1 MTSFSLADRG
11 DEMKRVLVI
20 GAGLIGR
27 RHIATVQAHPGCAL
41 AGVVDPDTNRRT
53 APDVLRFRD
62 LGDVDVPVDGVI
74 IASPTGLHAKHGQAA
89 AIRGWHMLIE
99 KPVTETEAQ
108 AEALSEVLRRT
119 GVQALAGH
127 HRRYHASVQ
136 LLRYTIAR
144 GRIGTPVTSTLI
156 WSVRKPNTYF
166 QDSWRSTG
174 GSPVIINLIHD
185 IDLLRFVLGEITN
198 VAGFASQAQR
208 GAGRIESGAVALQFA
223 SGACGTISFADTAPA
238 PWGFE
243 AGTAENPNIGAT
255 WQDMWWITGTEG
267 ALSFPSL
274 TLWTGAEDWSQAP
287 QATHLAVPETVPLK
301 AQLDHFLA
309 VIEGSEQ
316 PIIDIADARL
326 SLKIAHRIEMSLSKQ
341 LQQPELSSMST
352 E

>member
-1 MTSFSLADRG
+1 
-11 DEMKRVLVI
+11 MKRVLVI
-20 GAGLIGR
+20 GAGLIGC

-41 AGVVDPDTNRRT
+41 AGVVDPDTGRRT
-53 APDVLRFRD
+53 AAPDIPQFQD

-74 IASPTGLHAKHGQAA
+74 IASPTGLHAKHGQEAA
-89 AIRGWHMLIE
+89 GRGWHMLIE

-108 AEALSEVLRRT
+108 ADALSEVLQRA

-136 LLRYTIAR
+136 RLKETIAR

-156 WSVRKPNTYF
+156 WAVRKPNAYF

-174 GSPVIINLIHD
+174 GSPVMINLIHD
-185 IDLLRFVLGEITN
+185 IDLLRFVLGEITD
-198 VAGFASQAQR
+198 VTGFASQAQR
-208 GAGRIESGAVALQFA
+208 GAGRVESGAVALQFA

-243 AGTAENPNIGAT
+243 SSTAENPNIGT
-255 WQDMWWITGTEG
+255 TGQDMWWITGTKG
-267 ALSFPSL
+267 AISFPSL

-287 QATHLAVPETVPLK
+287 QAVLLAVPETKPLE

-309 VIEGSEQ
+309 VMEGSEQ
-316 PIIDIADARL
+316 PIIDIVDARL
-326 SLKIAHRIEMSLSKQ
+326 SLAMARRIELSLSKQ
-341 LQQPELSSMST
+341 LQQLELPSMNT